1 MEVRPEG
8 KNFRLVKVEEL
19 PEIQEFLSKFLP
31 YSLKF
36 HQTILTY
43 LKDKVWDFY
52 FYVAKDWPSD
62 PIILHFPGMTSTP
75 NNQMY
80 ESFSVFCPVERLDC
94 MELLRTEDVL
104 IDWTQP
110 IYLNFTHIDVVKAIG
125 NFESVGKVDKIDGDI
140 YVQTDPPPEELVL
153 EDLQADEYEVL
164 ELKEENAKA
173 IHDLYPANDME
184 CVEVFE
190 RLIRILPAYGVF
202 TSGEKGDLA
211 AWMVQSYYGAMFSMQ
226 TRPEYRRKGF
236 GIRLASALTRKV
248 RSRGYIPFV
257 VIRPENDASLSLYN
271 KLGFIRSYPTARA
284 VIYPKVPE
292 KHEIIEEEKDKTEKE
307 VKEED

>member
-1 MEVRPEG
+1 
-8 KNFRLVKVEEL
+8 
-19 PEIQEFLSKFLP
+19 
-31 YSLKF
+31 
-36 HQTILTY
+36 
-43 LKDKVWDFY
+43 
-52 FYVAKDWPSD
+52 
-62 PIILHFPGMTSTP
+62 
-75 NNQMY
+75 
-80 ESFSVFCPVERLDC
+80 